1 MPVLNPPI
9 LPHRQPK
16 GISRWPPILQYVAA
30 GAGLGPN
37 AANGD
42 DTAKSPPARLA
53 LSALGG
59 VAWQLRRSLV
69 DMDLLSMQVGR
80 YARVCTMMGQGWC
93 RAYL

>member
-1 MPVLNPPI
+1 MA
-9 LPHRQPK
+9 
-16 GISRWPPILQYVAA
+16 AA

-59 VAWQLRRSLV
+59 VAQEQAWPVDREPCAARIGGRCAGGVGASGGLRRCLRGSR
-69 DMDLLSMQVGR
+69 VGR
-80 YARVCTMMGQGWC
+80 TIGWNSGVCI
-93 RAYL
+93 